1 LPPPRILNAAAFP
14 PPRMFTAARLA
25 SYGRDGRDH
34 VRRDHHHPGY
44 LLFVPC
50 MRWPAK
56 TRACTDDAPLDAHHA
71 VRVAAL
77 ARQRVVLHVQG
88 VVILVLNGTRV
99 VNLNRCV
106 MK

>member
-1 LPPPRILNAAAFP
+1 MEALPSPPALRVCASESIRISVVLARHASAE
-14 PPRMFTAARLA
+14 RLA
-25 SYGRDGRDH
+25 G
-34 VRRDHHHPGY
+34 
-44 LLFVPC
+44 C
-50 MRWPAK
+50 EWPRNGQGMGK

-88 VVILVLNGTRV
+88 VVILVLDGTRV